1 MRVQISA
8 IRSYQYPE
16 VVVACG
22 ERQFLDERRDT
33 LLNPTLIIEV
43 LSESTEAYDRGRKF
57 GYYRALESL
66 QEYVLVSADRVQV
79 ERYRRQPEG
88 QWLLTASNDLQG
100 TIRLDSVG
108 CELRLAEI
116 YEDVQVSA

>member
-1 MRVQISA
+1 V
-8 IRSYQYPE
+8 
-16 VVVACG
+16 C
-22 ERQFLDERRDT
+22 
-33 LLNPTLIIEV
+33 IIQVEV

-79 ERYRRQPEG
+79 ECYRRQPEG

-116 YEDVQVSA
+116 YEDVQVPA